1 MDCILNEMAKL
12 NNYTERNTTHNSGF
26 VKAGF
31 ECISGRAGVCTF
43 FSELRFFLSN
53 FSVYL

>member
-1 MDCILNEMAKL
+1 MAAV
-12 NNYTERNTTHNSGF
+12 NSGF

-31 ECISGRAGVCTF
+31 GCVSGRAGVCTSLLYF
-43 FSELRFFLSN
+43 KFFLSN